1 MNKHPQCKFT
11 HSLDI
16 QFCRLFPEY
25 FYSFLQSYMQMI
37 SSIPLKSAD
46 DKIMCLHSDM
56 DSIIH
61 MLTNHNKDINS
72 LDLTV
77 DNDGLIII
85 TTVATSCIRGLHH
98 CNSKLLCLEI
108 LQQLAMY
115 TTSETILDRILPYIV
130 SVENLCFIGAIRIS
144 IQMTKH

>member
-1 MNKHPQCKFT
+1 MEGRFHSESMTQALT
-11 HSLDI
+11 HSI
-16 QFCRLFPEY
+16 SFFGRLFPEY

-37 SSIPLKSAD
+37 SSIPLKSSD

-56 DSIIH
+56 ASIIH

-130 SVENLCFIGAIRIS
+130 SAIFFISFI
-144 IQMTKH
+144 IQT

>member
-1 MNKHPQCKFT
+1 
-11 HSLDI
+11 
-16 QFCRLFPEY
+16 
-25 FYSFLQSYMQMI
+25 MQMI

-56 DSIIH
+56 GSIIH

-130 SVENLCFIGAIRIS
+130 SKI
-144 IQMTKH
+144 

>member
-1 MNKHPQCKFT
+1 
-11 HSLDI
+11 
-16 QFCRLFPEY
+16 
-25 FYSFLQSYMQMI
+25 MQII

-46 DKIMCLHSDM
+46 DKIMCLHSHM
-56 DSIIH
+56 DSIIQ
-61 MLTNHNKDINS
+61 MLTNDNKDINS
-72 LDLTV
+72 ADLTV

-98 CNSKLLCLEI
+98 CSSKLLCLEI

-130 SVENLCFIGAIRIS
+130 SNFHFNRFFFVPFRS
-144 IQMTKH
+144 IFDKNR

>member
-1 MNKHPQCKFT
+1 
-11 HSLDI
+11 
-16 QFCRLFPEY
+16 
-25 FYSFLQSYMQMI
+25 MQMI

-61 MLTNHNKDINS
+61 MLTNDNKDINS

-98 CNSKLLCLEI
+98 CSSKLLCLEI

-130 SVENLCFIGAIRIS
+130 SKKINCVTE
-144 IQMTKH
+144 